1 MSGQKTCNLIHHK
14 MRKHTTLFEYMET
27 YRTKGEKRYISNQE
41 DAVTDVIRGYG
52 EGNSRPEDYLDG
64 FVRFIQE
71 NINEIPA
78 IHLICTRPK
87 DLTRKD
93 LRELITIL
101 ETKGFKQSHL
111 QTAWKQTKTRRLQ
124 RILSALFVKQ
134 L

>member
-1 MSGQKTCNLIHHK
+1 MSFGD
-14 MRKHTTLFEYMET
+14 ME
-27 YRTKGEKRYISNQE
+27 KGI
-41 DAVTDVIRGYG
+41 VV
-52 EGNSRPEDYLDG
+52 PEDYLDG